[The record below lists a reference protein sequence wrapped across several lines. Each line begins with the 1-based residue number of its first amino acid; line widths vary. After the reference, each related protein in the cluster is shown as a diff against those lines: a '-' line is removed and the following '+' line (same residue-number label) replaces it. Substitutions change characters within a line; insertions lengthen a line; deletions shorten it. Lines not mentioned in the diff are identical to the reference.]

1 MNRKKITVL
10 REASIRSVRPM
21 LSGVSESG
29 SALTK
34 KELDV
39 LWEMAENYDLTIW
52 TDGGTTIGRTLQKN
66 SNKNVLRIDLT
77 DLWNPDVEHTQIERG
92 KVYQESDIHFKTEG
106 YNAAYRRFLKEMSLY
121 KDEGDKE
128 TEA

>member
-1 MNRKKITVL
+1 MNRKKIAVL

-21 LSGVSESG
+21 LSGVSKPG
-29 SALTK
+29 SALTT

-39 LWEMAENYDLTIW
+39 LWEMAESYSLTIW

-66 SNKNVLRIDLT
+66 SNKNVLRIEIT
-77 DLWNPDVEHTQIERG
+77 DLWNPYVEHTQIERG
-92 KVYQESDIHFKTEG
+92 RVYQESDIHFKTAG
-106 YNAAYRRFLKEMSLY
+106 YNAAYRCFLKEVSLY
-121 KDEGDKE
+121 KDNSDKE